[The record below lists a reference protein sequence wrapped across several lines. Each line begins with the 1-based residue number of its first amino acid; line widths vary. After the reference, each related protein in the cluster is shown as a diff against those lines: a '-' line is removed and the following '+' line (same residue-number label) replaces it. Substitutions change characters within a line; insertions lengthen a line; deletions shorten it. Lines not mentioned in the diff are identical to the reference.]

1 MKASVVNLI
10 WLSGKMVMATSGLAL
25 SGFAY
30 GSTPE
35 TIGDIQFVDPN
46 FADCFSGY
54 EASSPNILTELD
66 CSNNNITSVEEIKYF
81 PVLEDLILLNNNIKS
96 VDTTNNPKLKRL
108 ILANNQLT
116 DIDLSHNPELETLT
130 ISENNLTQLNIN
142 KNLKL
147 KSLYAYK
154 MPIAKIDIRHLSRLR
169 DLGFS
174 AHKLTE
180 LNVSQNS
187 ELKTLFL
194 GSGSLTTIDL
204 NHNPKLSHVSLQSN
218 QLQEIDLSKN
228 ANLKHLNVRNNKLT
242 SLDLSQQT
250 QLQEVKAD
258 YNQLAEFQLGKN
270 PNLTSLELNNNK
282 LTKLDLTQQLALKK
296 FIAFN
301 NPLYDI
307 TLAKGH
313 EFVLFSV
320 EGSPYAAALTTTSQA
335 SEEKNISNLL
345 SPRVSIIEGG
355 VITQEGKEYTVTPT
369 QMVMPKLGQYIGFR
383 YSVTLPKNAQG
394 EVEPSLAKTNK
405 FPITVRMTHPKI
417 VDPKTGKGFTEST
430 WPDTMF
436 KHDRNLAMWYFGD
449 KSELVSGRWQLEIL
463 YRDSVVAKKAFQL
476 VNMDDPKELT
486 SIKEALV
493 MQNLFS
499 KGSSYVCKETAFQR
513 CFGFDSTSKCKQALE
528 PYTESCQSLMA
539 REIKKQKDKFD
550 SKDALKNAFLFYT
563 GCLIGT
569 YAEKNHFERTEVLQC
584 MKSK

>member
-1 MKASVVNLI
+1 MKASVVNRI

-66 CSNNNITSVEEIKYF
+66 CSNNNISSVEEIKFF
-81 PVLEDLILLNNNIKS
+81 PALEDLILLNNNIKS

-108 ILANNQLT
+108 ILANNQLR

-142 KNLKL
+142 KNSKL
-147 KSLYAYK
+147 ESLYAYK
-154 MPIAKIDIRHLSRLR
+154 MPIAEIDVRHLSQLR

-194 GSGSLTTIDL
+194 GNGSLTTIDL
-204 NHNPKLSHVSLQSN
+204 SHNPKLSHVSLQSN

-228 ANLKHLNVRNNKLT
+228 ANLKQLNVRNNKLT

-270 PNLTSLELNNNK
+270 PNLASLELNNNK

-296 FIAFN
+296 FTAFN

-307 TLAKGH
+307 TLLKGH
-313 EFVLFSV
+313 EFDLFSV

-417 VDPKTGKGFTEST
+417 VDPKTGKGFTVST

-513 CFGFDSTSKCKQALE
+513 CFGFDSTSKCEQALE

-563 GCLIGT
+563 GCLMGT
-569 YAEKNHFERTEVLQC
+569 YAEENHFERTEVLQC

>member
-1 MKASVVNLI
+1 MKASVVNQI
-10 WLSGKMVMATSGLAL
+10 WLSGKMVMATSSLAL

-81 PVLEDLILLNNNIKS
+81 PALEDLILLNNNIKS
-96 VDTTNNPKLKRL
+96 VDTTHNPKLKRL
-108 ILANNQLT
+108 ILANNQLR

-154 MPIAKIDIRHLSRLR
+154 MPIAEIDIRHLSRLR

-204 NHNPKLSHVSLQSN
+204 SHNPKLSHVSLQSN

-313 EFVLFSV
+313 EFDLFSV

-513 CFGFDSTSKCKQALE
+513 CFGFDSTSKCEQALE

-563 GCLIGT
+563 GCLMGT
-569 YAEKNHFERTEVLQC
+569 YAEENHFERTEVLQC

>member
-1 MKASVVNLI
+1 MKASLVNQI

-66 CSNNNITSVEEIKYF
+66 CSNNNISSVEEIKYF

-130 ISENNLTQLNIN
+130 VSENNLTQLNIN

-154 MPIAKIDIRHLSRLR
+154 MPIAEIDIRHLSRLR

-204 NHNPKLSHVSLQSN
+204 SHNPKLSHVSLQSN

-513 CFGFDSTSKCKQALE
+513 CFGFDSTSKCEQALE

-563 GCLIGT
+563 GCLMGT

>member
-1 MKASVVNLI
+1 MKASVVNQI
-10 WLSGKMVMATSGLAL
+10 WLSGKMVMATSSLAL

-81 PVLEDLILLNNNIKS
+81 PALEDLILLNNNIKS
-96 VDTTNNPKLKRL
+96 VDTTHNPKLKRL
-108 ILANNQLT
+108 ILANNQLR

-130 ISENNLTQLNIN
+130 VSENNLTQLNIN
-142 KNLKL
+142 KNSKL

-154 MPIAKIDIRHLSRLR
+154 MPIAEIDVRHLSQLR

-204 NHNPKLSHVSLQSN
+204 SHNPKLSHVSLQSN

-228 ANLKHLNVRNNKLT
+228 ANLKQLNVRNNKLT

-258 YNQLAEFQLGKN
+258 YNQLAEFQLGEN

-320 EGSPYAAALTTTSQA
+320 ESSPYAAALTTTSQA

-513 CFGFDSTSKCKQALE
+513 CFGFDSTSKCEQALE

-569 YAEKNHFERTEVLQC
+569 YAEENHFERTEVLQC

>member
-1 MKASVVNLI
+1 MKASVVNQI

-66 CSNNNITSVEEIKYF
+66 CSNNNISSVEEIKYF

-154 MPIAKIDIRHLSRLR
+154 MPITEIDIRHLSRLR

-174 AHKLTE
+174 THKLTE

-204 NHNPKLSHVSLQSN
+204 SHNPKLSHVSLQSN

-228 ANLKHLNVRNNKLT
+228 ANLKQLNVRNNKLT

-258 YNQLAEFQLGKN
+258 YNQLAEFQLGEN

-307 TLAKGH
+307 TLPKGH

-513 CFGFDSTSKCKQALE
+513 CFGFDSTSKCEQALE

-563 GCLIGT
+563 GCLMGT
-569 YAEKNHFERTEVLQC
+569 YAEENHFERTEVLQC

>member
-1 MKASVVNLI
+1 MKASVVNQI

-81 PVLEDLILLNNNIKS
+81 PALEDLILLNNSIKS
-96 VDTTNNPKLKRL
+96 VDTTHNPKLKRL
-108 ILANNQLT
+108 ILANNQLR

-130 ISENNLTQLNIN
+130 VSENNLTQLNIN
-142 KNLKL
+142 KNSKL

-154 MPIAKIDIRHLSRLR
+154 MPIAEIDVRHLSRLR

-204 NHNPKLSHVSLQSN
+204 SHNPKLSHVSLQSN

-258 YNQLAEFQLGKN
+258 YNQLTEFQLGEN
-270 PNLTSLELNNNK
+270 ANLTSLELNNNK

-296 FIAFN
+296 FTAFN

-307 TLAKGH
+307 TLPKSH
-313 EFVLFSV
+313 EFDLFSV

-463 YRDSVVAKKAFQL
+463 YCDSVVAKKAFQL
-476 VNMDDPKELT
+476 VNMDDPKELA

-513 CFGFDSTSKCKQALE
+513 CFGFNSTSKCEQALE

-563 GCLIGT
+563 GCLMGT
-569 YAEKNHFERTEVLQC
+569 YAEENHFERTEVLQC

>member
-1 MKASVVNLI
+1 MKASVVNRV
-10 WLSGKMVMATSGLAL
+10 WLSGKVVMATSGLAL

-66 CSNNNITSVEEIKYF
+66 CSNNNISSVEEIKYF
-81 PVLEDLILLNNNIKS
+81 PALEDLILLNNNIKS
-96 VDTTNNPKLKRL
+96 VDTTHNPKLKRL

-130 ISENNLTQLNIN
+130 VSENNLTQLNIN
-142 KNLKL
+142 KNSKL

-154 MPIAKIDIRHLSRLR
+154 MPIAEIDVRHLSRLR

-204 NHNPKLSHVSLQSN
+204 SHNPKLSHVSLQSN

-228 ANLKHLNVRNNKLT
+228 ANLKQLNVRNNKLT

-258 YNQLAEFQLGKN
+258 YNQLAKFQLGKN

-307 TLAKGH
+307 ALPKGH
-313 EFVLFSV
+313 EFDLFSV
-320 EGSPYAAALTTTSQA
+320 EGSPYVAALTTTSQA

-355 VITQEGKEYTVTPT
+355 VITQEGKDYTVTPT

-513 CFGFDSTSKCKQALE
+513 CFGFDSTSKCEQALE

-563 GCLIGT
+563 GCLMGT
-569 YAEKNHFERTEVLQC
+569 YAEENRFERTKVLQC

>member
-1 MKASVVNLI
+1 MKASVVNQI

-81 PVLEDLILLNNNIKS
+81 PALEDLILLNNNIKS
-96 VDTTNNPKLKRL
+96 VDTTHNPKLKRL
-108 ILANNQLT
+108 ILANNQLR

-130 ISENNLTQLNIN
+130 VSENNLTQLNIN
-142 KNLKL
+142 KNSKL

-154 MPIAKIDIRHLSRLR
+154 MPIAEIDVRHLSRLR

-174 AHKLTE
+174 AHKLIE

-204 NHNPKLSHVSLQSN
+204 SHNPKLSHVSLQSN

-258 YNQLAEFQLGKN
+258 YNQLTEFQLGEN

-282 LTKLDLTQQLALKK
+282 LPKLDLTQQLALKK
-296 FIAFN
+296 FTAFN

-307 TLAKGH
+307 TLPKSH
-313 EFVLFSV
+313 EFDLFSA

-513 CFGFDSTSKCKQALE
+513 CFGFDSTRKCEQALE

-563 GCLIGT
+563 GCLMGT
-569 YAEKNHFERTEVLQC
+569 YAEENHFERTEVLQC

>member
-1 MKASVVNLI
+1 MKASVVNQI

-81 PVLEDLILLNNNIKS
+81 PALEDLILLNNNIKS
-96 VDTTNNPKLKRL
+96 VDTTHNPKLKRL
-108 ILANNQLT
+108 ILANNQLR

-130 ISENNLTQLNIN
+130 VSENNLTQLNIN
-142 KNLKL
+142 KNSKL

-154 MPIAKIDIRHLSRLR
+154 MPIAEIDVRHLSRLR

-174 AHKLTE
+174 AHKLIE

-204 NHNPKLSHVSLQSN
+204 SHNTKLSHVSLQSN

-258 YNQLAEFQLGKN
+258 YNQLTEFQLGEN

-296 FIAFN
+296 FTAFN

-307 TLAKGH
+307 ALPKGH
-313 EFVLFSV
+313 EFDLFSV

-513 CFGFDSTSKCKQALE
+513 CFGFDSTSKCEQALE

-563 GCLIGT
+563 GCLMGT
-569 YAEKNHFERTEVLQC
+569 YAEENHFERTEVLQC

>member
-1 MKASVVNLI
+1 MKASVVNRI

-66 CSNNNITSVEEIKYF
+66 CSNNNITSVEEIKFF
-81 PVLEDLILLNNNIKS
+81 PALEDLILLNNNIKS

-142 KNLKL
+142 KNSKL

-154 MPIAKIDIRHLSRLR
+154 MPIAEIDVRHLSRLR

-180 LNVSQNS
+180 LNVNQNS

-204 NHNPKLSHVSLQSN
+204 SHNPKLSHVSLQSN

-228 ANLKHLNVRNNKLT
+228 TNLKHLNVRNNKLA

-296 FIAFN
+296 FTAFN

-307 TLAKGH
+307 ALPKGH
-313 EFVLFSV
+313 EFDLFSV

-449 KSELVSGRWQLEIL
+449 KSELVSGRWKLEIL

-493 MQNLFS
+493 MQNLFG

-513 CFGFDSTSKCKQALE
+513 CFGFDNTSKCEQALE
-528 PYTESCQSLMA
+528 PYTKSCQSVMA
-539 REIKKQKDKFD
+539 REIKKQKGKFD

-563 GCLIGT
+563 GCLMGS
-569 YAEKNHFERTEVLQC
+569 YAEENHFERTEVLQC
-584 MKSK
+584 MKSR

>member
-1 MKASVVNLI
+1 M
-10 WLSGKMVMATSGLAL
+10 
-25 SGFAY
+25 
-30 GSTPE
+30 
-35 TIGDIQFVDPN
+35 
-46 FADCFSGY
+46 
-54 EASSPNILTELD
+54 
-66 CSNNNITSVEEIKYF
+66 EEIKFF
-81 PVLEDLILLNNNIKS
+81 PALEDLILLNNNIKS
-96 VDTTNNPKLKRL
+96 VDTKNNPKLKRL
-108 ILANNQLT
+108 ILANNQLR

-142 KNLKL
+142 KNSKL

-154 MPIAKIDIRHLSRLR
+154 MPIAEIDVRHLSQLR

-194 GSGSLTTIDL
+194 GNGSLTTIDL
-204 NHNPKLSHVSLQSN
+204 SHNPKLSHVSLQSN
-218 QLQEIDLSKN
+218 QLQKIDLSKN

-270 PNLTSLELNNNK
+270 PNLASLELNNNK

-296 FIAFN
+296 FTAFN

-307 TLAKGH
+307 TLPKGH
-313 EFVLFSV
+313 EFDLFSV

-449 KSELVSGRWQLEIL
+449 KSELVSGRWKLEIL

-493 MQNLFS
+493 IQNLFS

-513 CFGFDSTSKCKQALE
+513 CFGFDSTSKCEQALE
-528 PYTESCQSLMA
+528 PYTKSCQSLMA
-539 REIKKQKDKFD
+539 REIKKQKGKFD

-563 GCLIGT
+563 GCLMGS
-569 YAEKNHFERTEVLQC
+569 YAEENHFERTEVLQC

>member
-66 CSNNNITSVEEIKYF
+66 CSNNNISSVEEIKYF

-476 VNMDDPKELT
+476 VNMDNPKELT

-513 CFGFDSTSKCKQALE
+513 CFGFDSTSKCEQALE

-563 GCLIGT
+563 GCLMGT

>member
-1 MKASVVNLI
+1 MKASVVNQI
-10 WLSGKMVMATSGLAL
+10 WLSGKMVMATSSLAL

-66 CSNNNITSVEEIKYF
+66 CSNNNISSVEEIKYF

-154 MPIAKIDIRHLSRLR
+154 MPIAEIDIRHLSRLR

-174 AHKLTE
+174 AYKLTE

-204 NHNPKLSHVSLQSN
+204 SHNPKLSHVSLQSN

-258 YNQLAEFQLGKN
+258 YNQLTEFQLGEN

-307 TLAKGH
+307 TLPKGH
-313 EFVLFSV
+313 EFDLFSV

-476 VNMDDPKELT
+476 VNMDDPKELS

-513 CFGFDSTSKCKQALE
+513 CFGFDSTSKCEQALE

-563 GCLIGT
+563 GCLMGT
-569 YAEKNHFERTEVLQC
+569 YAEENHFERTEVLQC

>member
-1 MKASVVNLI
+1 MKASVVNRI
-10 WLSGKMVMATSGLAL
+10 RLSGKMVMATSGLAL

-30 GSTPE
+30 CSTPE

-66 CSNNNITSVEEIKYF
+66 CSNNNISSVEEIKFF
-81 PVLEDLILLNNNIKS
+81 PALEDLILLNNNIKS
-96 VDTTNNPKLKRL
+96 VDTTHNPKLKRL

-116 DIDLSHNPELETLT
+116 DINLSHNPELETLT
-130 ISENNLTQLNIN
+130 VSENNLTQLNIN
-142 KNLKL
+142 KNSKL

-154 MPIAKIDIRHLSRLR
+154 MPIAEIDVRHLSRLR

-204 NHNPKLSHVSLQSN
+204 SHNPKLSHVSLQSN

-270 PNLTSLELNNNK
+270 PDLTSLELNNNK

-296 FIAFN
+296 FTAFN

-307 TLAKGH
+307 TLPKGH
-313 EFVLFSV
+313 EFDLFSV

-355 VITQEGKEYTVTPT
+355 VITQEGNEYTVTPT

-449 KSELVSGRWQLEIL
+449 KSELMSGRWKLEIL
-463 YRDSVVAKKAFQL
+463 YRDSVIAKKAFQL
-476 VNMDDPKELT
+476 VNMDDPKELS

-513 CFGFDSTSKCKQALE
+513 CFGFDSTSKCEQALE
-528 PYTESCQSLMA
+528 PYTKSCQSVMA
-539 REIKKQKDKFD
+539 REIKKQKGKFD

-563 GCLIGT
+563 GCLMGT
-569 YAEKNHFERTEVLQC
+569 YAEENHFERTEVLQC

>member
-1 MKASVVNLI
+1 MKASVVNQI

-81 PVLEDLILLNNNIKS
+81 PALEDLILLNNNIKS
-96 VDTTNNPKLKRL
+96 VDTTHNPKLKRL
-108 ILANNQLT
+108 ILANNQLR

-130 ISENNLTQLNIN
+130 VSENNLTQLNIN
-142 KNLKL
+142 KNSKL

-154 MPIAKIDIRHLSRLR
+154 MPIAEIDVRHLSRLR

-174 AHKLTE
+174 AHKLIE

-204 NHNPKLSHVSLQSN
+204 SHNTKLSHVSLQSN

-258 YNQLAEFQLGKN
+258 YNQLTEFQLGEN

-296 FIAFN
+296 FTAFN

-307 TLAKGH
+307 TLPKSH
-313 EFVLFSV
+313 EFDLFSV

-513 CFGFDSTSKCKQALE
+513 CFGFDSTSKCEQALE

-563 GCLIGT
+563 GCLMGT
-569 YAEKNHFERTEVLQC
+569 YAEENHFERTEVLQC

>member
-66 CSNNNITSVEEIKYF
+66 CSNNNISSVEEIKYF

-130 ISENNLTQLNIN
+130 ISENNLTLLNIN

-320 EGSPYAAALTTTSQA
+320 EGSPYAAALTTTSQT

-476 VNMDDPKELT
+476 VNMDNPKELT

-513 CFGFDSTSKCKQALE
+513 CFGFDSTSKCEQALE

-563 GCLIGT
+563 GCLMGT

>member
-10 WLSGKMVMATSGLAL
+10 WLSGKMVMATSSLAL

-35 TIGDIQFVDPN
+35 TIGDIQFVDLN

-66 CSNNNITSVEEIKYF
+66 CSNNNISSVEEIKFF
-81 PVLEDLILLNNNIKS
+81 PALEHLILLNNNIRS
-96 VDTTNNPKLKRL
+96 VDTTHNPKLKRL
-108 ILANNQLT
+108 ILANNQLR

-142 KNLKL
+142 KNSKL

-154 MPIAKIDIRHLSRLR
+154 MPIAEIDIRHLSRLR

-204 NHNPKLSHVSLQSN
+204 SHNPKLSHVSLQSN

-296 FIAFN
+296 FTAFN

-307 TLAKGH
+307 TLPEGH
-313 EFVLFSV
+313 EFDLFSV

-335 SEEKNISNLL
+335 SEEKNISDLL

-394 EVEPSLAKTNK
+394 EIEPSLAKTNK

-449 KSELVSGRWQLEIL
+449 KSELVSGRWKLEIL

-486 SIKEALV
+486 SIKEAVV

-499 KGSSYVCKETAFQR
+499 KGSSYVCKETAFQH
-513 CFGFDSTSKCKQALE
+513 CFGFDSTSKCEQALE
-528 PYTESCQSLMA
+528 PYTKSCQAVMA
-539 REIKKQKDKFD
+539 REIKKQKGKFD

-563 GCLIGT
+563 GCLMGS
-569 YAEKNHFERTEVLQC
+569 YAEENHFERTEVLQC
-584 MKSK
+584 MKGK